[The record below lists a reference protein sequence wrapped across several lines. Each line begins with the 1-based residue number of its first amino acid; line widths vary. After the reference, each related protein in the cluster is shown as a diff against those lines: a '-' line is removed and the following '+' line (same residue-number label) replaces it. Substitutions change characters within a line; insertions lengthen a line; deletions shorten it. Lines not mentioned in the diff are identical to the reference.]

1 MREKKR
7 KMVNTNLGILLICL
21 FSSIFTM
28 ADFLIIDHVL
38 DKYFDYSKCECAK
51 CGDSNLK
58 LDGAIDDTPVI
69 DDKKDTEIITQ
80 DELTNIIENELFVF
94 YGKTSLNDITNQDK
108 LSLAVRLM
116 VEKNNAI
123 IQSFTSSELEDS
135 FNSTVIS
142 NLGINHENIV
152 PIKSVTQDGN
162 LGFGYTYENGVY
174 RDRVSTNSG
183 TSSVPVVANKIV
195 SFSENDG
202 RYTLSIKYLWAS
214 FGEYI
219 MGDNSLY
226 GKYTDSINHQNSIGE
241 LPEGLLVGSY
251 ENLQNWGNENFSSFE
266 DKLEKYN
273 FVFIKENGK
282 ITLIN
287 FYVD

>member
-1 MREKKR
+1 MEKKER

-21 FSSIFTM
+21 FSSIFTLV
-28 ADFLIIDHVL
+28 DFIVIDKAL
-38 DKYFDYSKCECAK
+38 DKYVDCSKCTK
-51 CGDSNLK
+51 CDVKDNGTVSGNTDN
-58 LDGAIDDTPVI
+58 TPVI

-80 DELTNIIENELFVF
+80 DELTNIIENELYVF

-183 TSSVPVVANKIV
+183 TSSVPVVANKVV

-282 ITLIN
+282 INLIN

>member
-1 MREKKR
+1 MEKKDK

-21 FSSIFTM
+21 FSSIFTLV
-28 ADFLIIDHVL
+28 DFLIVDKIL
-38 DKYFDYSKCECAK
+38 DGYNKCEECTK
-51 CGDSNLK
+51 CEIKDNGVNKDN
-58 LDGAIDDTPVI
+58 TPII
-69 DDKKDTEIITQ
+69 DDKKVNEIISK

-135 FNSTVIS
+135 FNSTIIS

-174 RDRVSTNSG
+174 KDRVSTNSG

-226 GKYTDSINHQNSIGE
+226 GKYIDSINHQNSIGE

-251 ENLQNWGNENFSSFE
+251 ENLKNWGNENFSSFE

>member
-1 MREKKR
+1 MNEKK
-7 KMVNTNLGILLICL
+7 KKVVDTNLGILLICL
-21 FSSIFTM
+21 FSSIFTLV
-28 ADFLIIDHVL
+28 DFFVIDRVL
-38 DKYFDYSKCECAK
+38 NKYFDYSKCECEK
-51 CGDSNLK
+51 CNSGNLK
-58 LDGAIDDTPVI
+58 LDDNKDNTPII
-69 DDKKDTEIITQ
+69 DDKKVNEIISK

-135 FNSTVIS
+135 FNSTIIS

-174 RDRVSTNSG
+174 KDRVSTNSG

-226 GKYTDSINHQNSIGE
+226 GKYIDSINHQNSIGE

-251 ENLQNWGNENFSSFE
+251 ENLKNWGNENFSSFE

>member
-1 MREKKR
+1 MNEKK
-7 KMVNTNLGILLICL
+7 KKVVDTNLGILLICL
-21 FSSIFTM
+21 FSSIFTLV
-28 ADFLIIDHVL
+28 DFFVIDRVL
-38 DKYFDYSKCECAK
+38 NKYFDYSKCECEK
-51 CGDSNLK
+51 CNSGNLK
-58 LDGAIDDTPVI
+58 LDGVVDNKKD
-69 DDKKDTEIITQ
+69 DDKKVNEIISK

-135 FNSTVIS
+135 FNSTIIS

-174 RDRVSTNSG
+174 KDRVSTNSG

-226 GKYTDSINHQNSIGE
+226 GKYIDSINHQNSIGE

-251 ENLQNWGNENFSSFE
+251 ENLKNWGNENFSSFE

>member
-1 MREKKR
+1 MNEKK
-7 KMVNTNLGILLICL
+7 KKVVDTNLGILLICL
-21 FSSIFTM
+21 FSSIFTLV
-28 ADFLIIDHVL
+28 DFFVIDRVL
-38 DKYFDYSKCECAK
+38 NKYFDYSKCECEK
-51 CGDSNLK
+51 CNSGNLK
-58 LDGAIDDTPVI
+58 LDDNKDNTPII
-69 DDKKDTEIITQ
+69 DDKKVNEIISQ

-135 FNSTVIS
+135 FNSTIIS

-174 RDRVSTNSG
+174 KDRVSTNSG

-226 GKYTDSINHQNSIGE
+226 GKYIDSINHQNSIGE

-251 ENLQNWGNENFSSFE
+251 ENLKNWGNENFSSFE